1 MIQIIAID
9 GCLFVGF
16 TLFIY
21 SWGALKQGPSLRE
34 KCLYAEFFWSLFSRI
49 RTDTLI
55 SNHLLGEKYP
65 DSEFSVP
72 YFPAFGLY
80 TEI

>member
-1 MIQIIAID
+1 MNFLQTFAR
-9 GCLFVGF
+9 F
-16 TLFIY
+16 FIRKSFINDVLQWNIY
-21 SWGALKQGPSLRE
+21 EIPHRE